1 MDVTGREGTGWAPA
15 LSYWRVD
22 ERADRLR
29 ELRWSLQALAAS
41 SQPSLFPEWAVTPDH
56 LAVDFDFRSSIVLEN
71 YRDELDDRQRMQ
83 LEAIGELL
91 EKMSRDGVEFNA
103 DLWSTEALESSE
115 QWGLVRRLALEA
127 LEAFGWPAELP
138 PAEVADADGD

>member
-1 MDVTGREGTGWAPA
+1 M
-15 LSYWRVD
+15 D

-56 LAVDFDFRSSIVLEN
+56 LAVDFDRCASTVLEHHC
-71 YRDELDDRQRMQ
+71 DELDERQRGR

-91 EKMSRDGVEFNA
+91 NRMFRDGVEFNA
-103 DLWSTEALESSE
+103 DLWSIAALENSE
-115 QWGLVRRLALEA
+115 QWGAVRRMALEA
-127 LEAFGWPAELP
+127 LDAFGWPSDLP
-138 PAEVADADGD
+138 PADVSDGGAV